1 MRCTLVTPE
10 RELFSDDVDYL
21 SAPGALGEFGILP
34 GHAPFITLL
43 KAGITYVEKEGET
56 KRFALISGF
65 CEVLSDNVIILA
77 DEAYTEGEVN
87 KEQSRKEWE
96 EAGNE
101 LSKLKPDDPKYD
113 EIRKKLDRA
122 RVLVDIA
129 EGR

>member
-43 KAGITYVEKEGET
+43 KAGIAYVEKKGEI

-65 CEVLSDNVIILA
+65 CEALSDNVIILA
-77 DEAYTEGEVN
+77 DEAYTEDEVN
-87 KEQSRKEWE
+87 KEQSRKEWD
-96 EAGNE
+96 EARTE
-101 LSKLKPDDPKYD
+101 LSILKPDDPKYN

-122 RVLVDIA
+122 RVLVDIT